1 VSLDRAVKTGD
12 DGRMPTAPANGIEI
26 YYEEAG
32 DPAGPP
38 LLMIMGLAS
47 QHVHWPPE
55 MIQGFA
61 DRGFRVVSYDNR
73 DVGLSTHL
81 DTRVDVVALLAAR
94 GAGEAVGVPYL
105 VADMADDAAGLLDHL
120 GIDAAH
126 VMGVSMGGMIAQA
139 LAIEHPERVR
149 TLTSIM
155 STTGDPDVG
164 APTWDAMQMLLRPP
178 STTLEEAMDG
188 AVAVSQV
195 IGTPGMID
203 EDRVRQRA
211 AVAWERNYDP
221 SGVARQLAGV
231 LASAPRSPGLAQL
244 DVPTLVIHGTADPLV
259 NPSGGE
265 PTAEVVPDAKL
276 LLLEGM
282 GHDLP
287 AAHWPTLIDAVTTH
301 ALAHA

>member
-1 VSLDRAVKTGD
+1 
-12 DGRMPTAPANGIEI
+12 MPTAPANGIEL

-38 LLMIMGLAS
+38 LLLIMGLAS
-47 QHVHWPPE
+47 QHVSWPPE
-55 MIQGFA
+55 LIQGFA
-61 DRGFRVVSYDNR
+61 DRGFRVISYDNR
-73 DVGLSTHL
+73 DIGLSTHL
-81 DTRVDVVALLAAR
+81 DDRIDVAALLAAR
-94 GAGEAVGVPYL
+94 SAGEAVDVPYRL
-105 VADMADDAAGLLDHL
+105 PDMADDAAGLLDHL

-139 LAIEHPERVR
+139 LAIAHPDRVL

-164 APTWDAMQMLLRPP
+164 APTGEAMQMLLRPP
-178 STTLEEAMDG
+178 YTSLEEAMDG
-188 AVAVSQV
+188 AVAVSHV
-195 IGTPGMID
+195 IGSPGLID

-211 AVAWERNYDP
+211 ALAWERNYDP
-221 SGVARQLAGV
+221 SGVARQLAGI
-231 LASAPRSPGLAQL
+231 LASDPRSPALAQI
-244 DVPTLVIHGTADPLV
+244 DVPTLVIHGTADTLV

-265 PTAEVVPDAKL
+265 RTAEVIPDAKL
-276 LLLEGM
+276 MLIEGM

-287 AAHWPTLIDAVTTH
+287 LAHCPTIVDAVSTH